1 MTGEKKPLMQ
11 SEESWMIEL
20 WPRRLLIFEDRVEV
34 RGTELLPKTGESLG
48 YD

>member
-1 MTGEKKPLMQ
+1 VTGEKKPPMQ
-11 SEESWMIEL
+11 SEESWMFEL
-20 WPRRLLIFEDRVEV
+20 WPGRLLIFEDRVEV

>member
-11 SEESWMIEL
+11 SEDSWMFEL